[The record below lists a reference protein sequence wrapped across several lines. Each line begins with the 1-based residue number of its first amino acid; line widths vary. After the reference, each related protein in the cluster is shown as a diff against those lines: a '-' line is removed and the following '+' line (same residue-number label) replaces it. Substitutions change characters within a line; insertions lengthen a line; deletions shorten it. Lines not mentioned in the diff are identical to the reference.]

1 VRGVGRILGGR
12 LTSYIGA
19 GMMVSF
25 AAFFGALAY
34 LYALARDT
42 LDEDEAR
49 FALWALATYPF
60 ALFFG
65 AIYVEPLMLLGMTAT
80 FYHFTHARFG
90 RAALW
95 GLLVGLTKTNGFL
108 LSIPLAMLA
117 VSGPTMRARRAEPS
131 DRAGE
136 DGARWSIAK
145 AISAAAMPGIGML
158 LYSAYVWQ
166 VAGDPLGWLK
176 AHGAWGREYQGLVT
190 LVGDRVNIIANA
202 GVEGYVASL
211 PLDVINALGVCF
223 VLAAV
228 WPVARKLGVAYAVLI
243 LVFIL
248 PPLAAGGLVSAG
260 RFSSV
265 LFPAF
270 IWLAAVVPPKHRP
283 AWLAS
288 FAAFQALNAAMFYTW
303 RQLY

>member
-1 VRGVGRILGGR
+1 
-12 LTSYIGA
+12 
-19 GMMVSF
+19 
-25 AAFFGALAY
+25 
-34 LYALARDT
+34 
-42 LDEDEAR
+42 
-49 FALWALATYPF
+49 
-60 ALFFG
+60 
-65 AIYVEPLMLLGMTAT
+65 
-80 FYHFTHARFG
+80 
-90 RAALW
+90 
-95 GLLVGLTKTNGFL
+95 
-108 LSIPLAMLA
+108 
-117 VSGPTMRARRAEPS
+117 
-131 DRAGE
+131 
-136 DGARWSIAK
+136 
-145 AISAAAMPGIGML
+145 MPGIGML

-190 LVGDRVNIIANA
+190 LVGDRVNIIANV
-202 GVEGYVASL
+202 GVGGYVASL

-228 WPVARKLGVAYAVLI
+228 WPVGRKLGLAYAVLI

-288 FAAFQALNAAMFYTW
+288 FAAFQALNAALFYTW